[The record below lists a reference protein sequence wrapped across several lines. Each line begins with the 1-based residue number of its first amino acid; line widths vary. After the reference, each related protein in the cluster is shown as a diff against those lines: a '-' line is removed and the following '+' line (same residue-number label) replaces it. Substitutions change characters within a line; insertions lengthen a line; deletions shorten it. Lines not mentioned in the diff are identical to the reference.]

1 MLEHLNDKITALKHI
16 GLPIRS
22 FNKWCLQVAGLL
34 RELVVQQHRTM
45 FYTGHLA
52 FWCFGVLLMMLDL
65 STITRLEFNWP
76 CNKFFAATKAELTFT
91 TLLFFSAAT
100 VAGCSTSTPD
110 DQSPHTPALQV
121 TKAHLWTG
129 LDVMMCLMII
139 FWTWSCGC
147 PWSPCLPDVF
157 GAIQT
162 MAAIFVWTNMIHSI
176 VSIMFT
182 NDPHNLYVR
191 MGKIPAKYATIG
203 KMTPTLLMW
212 QLASS
217 MIMFDG
223 DGDALNVWQISQ
235 TIPTIY
241 ATIGKMTPILPRS
254 GSWHLPWFT
263 HEAWP
268 RGRRGRRPPTTVS
281 PSWILIE
288 ILDSGSW
295 ILDPGYWVEI
305 FNPGFEEV
313 RRWSC
318 CLAFLIKCKTATFVN

>member
-1 MLEHLNDKITALKHI
+1 MTN
-16 GLPIRS
+16 
-22 FNKWCLQVAGLL
+22 
-34 RELVVQQHRTM
+34 
-45 FYTGHLA
+45 
-52 FWCFGVLLMMLDL
+52 
-65 STITRLEFNWP
+65 
-76 CNKFFAATKAELTFT
+76 
-91 TLLFFSAAT
+91 
-100 VAGCSTSTPD
+100 
-110 DQSPHTPALQV
+110 PHTRRLCRW
-121 TKAHLWTG
+121 KRLIFG
-129 LDVMMCLMII
+129 LDWVWWCAWWSFFERGHVDVPRAHACLKSLVLFKRWQPFLFELIWYI
-139 FWTWSCGC
+139 LLCRLCS
-147 PWSPCLPDVF
+147 
-157 GAIQT
+157 Q
-162 MAAIFVWTNMIHSI
+162 
-176 VSIMFT
+176 
-182 NDPHNLYVR
+182 
-191 MGKIPAKYATIG
+191 TIG
-203 KMTPTLLMW
+203 KMTPTVLMW

-223 DGDALNVWQISQ
+223 DGDVLNVWQICQ